1 MVGSNSPILKK
12 IISVCSLMVF
22 SVLWYNI
29 LSLYLPSSF
38 FDSGFLL
45 VLVLGISFVLWVLAT
60 WIESNFWRMISK
72 GIGWIF
78 TSLFLSWILYHILQW
93 LQPLISVLNDPL
105 LWLFVLASFFVFLYI
120 LKNQFINFTF
130 KDIEESVLPN
140 YNSRLE

>member
-12 IISVCSLMVF
+12 IISVCILMVF

-93 LQPLISVLNDPL
+93 LQPLISVLNDLL
-105 LWLFVLASFFVFLYI
+105 LWLFVLASFFVFLHI

-130 KDIEESVLPN
+130 EDIEESVLPS
-140 YNSRLE
+140 YNSSLE